1 MVDSM
6 NPILFSENSTTWN
19 TNGLGRLSDAI
30 SCKVKEQRNG
40 EYELELTYPTSGKHF
55 SDISIRKIIAAI
67 PSQGST
73 LQPFRIYRIT
83 RPIRGKVT
91 VKARHI
97 SYDLSKYVCTPFSA
111 AASPS
116 ACASVLSNL
125 KSRSV
130 KSCPFSFWTDVTTIA
145 SYSQMTP
152 ASIRQRLGGIE
163 GSVLDQF
170 GGEYEWDGLTVK
182 LHRQRGTVTNY
193 TLRYGKNITDVNQD
207 ENIAE
212 TATGVVPFWSDVEG
226 TTVITG
232 DVIEKQDISYSSPLI
247 IPLDLSS
254 EWQTAP
260 TVAQLNTAATVYV
273 NKSDF
278 GIPKVSVD
286 VSFVNLADTEEYKNI
301 LPMQSLHLCDT
312 VKVQF
317 EELGIDTTAKV
328 VETVY
333 DVLAERYESIQIGS
347 LKSSLA
353 GLITDYEASMAQTVS
368 DTGKRVFAEAN
379 TEAQDLINNAT
390 AWLTASG
397 GYVIAVKNND
407 GSWKELLFLDTN
419 DVQTA
424 HNVLRINQNGI
435 GFSSNGVGG
444 PYTQAWTLD
453 GRLVI
458 GGTNVPSITC
468 YDSNNN
474 ILFQAN
480 ANGVQVNKGDII
492 LRDANN
498 NIVFQASS
506 NGIIWNA
513 TNSSMDSSG
522 KITASNAELTGGYI
536 KLGGSAD
543 GKIEMYNSSN
553 QKVGEWTRD
562 RLRFQNG
569 GSNTIDLM
577 KDGGNSVIKFDD
589 ESYIDGTGTGTN
601 GGINFNAR
609 KCVFSVNDLGV
620 TSSRGSSTVRYGRDG
635 NVITSLSTAT
645 LSGICCNLRS
655 DGGGFSWDIVDIEF
669 VNGWGSHNT
678 VSGLVVS

>member
-97 SYDLSKYVCTPFSA
+97 SYDLSKYVCTPFSV
-111 AASPS
+111 AASSS

-130 KSCPFSFWTDVTTIA
+130 KSCPFSFWTDVTTVA

-212 TATGVVPFWSDVEG
+212 TATGVVPFWSDVDG

-286 VSFVNLADTEEYKNI
+286 VSFVNLADTEEYKDI

-419 DVQTA
+419 NVQTA

-453 GRLVI
+453 GRLVV

-474 ILFQAN
+474 ILFQAS

-492 LRDANN
+492 LRDTNN

-506 NGIIWNA
+506 GGMLWNSEKSKMLLDG
-513 TNSSMDSSG
+513 TIVTEG
-522 KITASNAELTGGYI
+522 KIRVAGIDHTLRS
-536 KLGGSAD
+536 
-543 GKIEMYNSSN
+543 EMA
-553 QKVGEWTRD
+553 
-562 RLRFQNG
+562 
-569 GSNTIDLM
+569 
-577 KDGGNSVIKFDD
+577 
-589 ESYIDGTGTGTN
+589 N
-601 GGINFNAR
+601 GGI
-609 KCVFSVNDLGV
+609 V
-620 TSSRGSSTVRYGRDG
+620 YYRDG
-635 NVITSLSTAT
+635 LESFSISASHFGRGGTIESSNFVSIKSASTDIHGPDGITLSTEPYEFDDPSQWDEYSYLEIDRNFAVFKVRSGDQGT
-645 LSGICCNLRS
+645 GDFFITVDGDIYIYDGSMNKEGYTGTKNGLTFIKGICI
-655 DGGGFSWDIVDIEF
+655 GP
-669 VNGWGSHNT
+669 T
-678 VSGLVVS
+678 

>member
-1 MVDSM
+1 MK
-6 NPILFSENSTTWN
+6 PILFAENSTSWN
-19 TNGLGRLSDAI
+19 TNGLGRLSDSI

-40 EYELELTYPTSGKHF
+40 EYELELIYPTSGKHF
-55 SDISIRKIIAAI
+55 ADISVRKIIAAI

-97 SYDLSKYVCTPFSA
+97 SYDLSKYVATPFSVT
-111 AASPS
+111 ASS
-116 ACASVLSNL
+116 GACASVLSNL

-130 KSCPFSFWTDVTTIA
+130 KSCPFTFWTDVTTVA
-145 SYSQMTP
+145 SYSQKTP

-163 GSVLDQF
+163 GSVLDQY
-170 GGEYEWDGLTVK
+170 GGEYEWDGMTVK
-182 LHRQRGTVTNY
+182 LHHQRGSATNY
-193 TLRYGKNITDVNQD
+193 TLRYGKNITDVTQD

-212 TATGVVPFWSDVEG
+212 TATGVVPFWTDVEAD
-226 TTVITG
+226 TVITG
-232 DVIEKQDISYSSPLI
+232 NVIEKQGVSYSSPLI
-247 IPLDLSS
+247 VPLDLSS
-254 EWQTAP
+254 EWQSPP
-260 TVAQLNTAATVYV
+260 TVAQLNAAARVYV
-273 NKSDF
+273 NKSEF
-278 GIPKVSVD
+278 GIPKVSVN
-286 VSFVNLADTEEYKNI
+286 VSFINLADTEEYKDI
-301 LPMQSLHLCDT
+301 IPMQSLRLCDT

-347 LKSSLA
+347 LKSTLA
-353 GLITDYEASMAQTVS
+353 GLITDYEASMVQTVS

-458 GGTNVPSITC
+458 GGTNVPSITV
-468 YDSNNN
+468 YDNNNN
-474 ILFQAN
+474 IIFQASATGAQFN
-480 ANGVQVNKGDII
+480 NGII
-492 LRDANN
+492 TLRDANSN
-498 NIVFQASS
+498 LIFQASAA
-506 NGIIWNA
+506 GVIWNA
-513 TNSSMDSSG
+513 KNSSMDSNG
-522 KITASNAELTGGYI
+522 KITANEAVINGRVTTSSPRTAYRQT
-536 KLGGSAD
+536 
-543 GKIEMYNSSN
+543 YN
-553 QKVGEWTRD
+553 
-562 RLRFQNG
+562 RLVV
-569 GSNTIDLM
+569 IDE
-577 KDGGNSVIKFDD
+577 GQIKFTNVLQDGTEIASGTIAAGVRGSLSAGIVSGKMVYEAKRIDIRTPSASQSVSSATD
-589 ESYIDGTGTGTN
+589 ESIFIDAEDVVGITGTKLIIDASN
-601 GGINFNAR
+601 YI
-609 KCVFSVNDLGV
+609 SVDSV
-620 TSSRGSSTVRYGRDG
+620 SD
-635 NVITSLSTAT
+635 IT
-645 LSGICCNLRS
+645 LRS
-655 DGGGFSWDIVDIEF
+655 DSTISIVAPDIYL
-669 VNGWGSHNT
+669 
-678 VSGLVVS
+678 SGNVHYTN

>member
-1 MVDSM
+1 M

-97 SYDLSKYVCTPFSA
+97 SYDLSKYVCTPFSV
-111 AASPS
+111 AASSS

-125 KSRSV
+125 KSGSV
-130 KSCPFSFWTDVTTIA
+130 KSCPFTFWTNVTTVA

-212 TATGVVPFWSDVEG
+212 TATGVVPFWSDVDG
-226 TTVITG
+226 TTVIVG

-273 NKSDF
+273 NKSNF
-278 GIPKVSVD
+278 GVPKVSVD
-286 VSFVNLADTEEYKNI
+286 VSFVNLADTEEYKDI

-368 DTGKRVFAEAN
+368 ESAKRVFAEAN
-379 TEAQDLINNAT
+379 TEAQELINNAT

-453 GRLVI
+453 GKLVV

-474 ILFQAN
+474 VLFQAS

-492 LRDANN
+492 LRDTNN
-498 NIVFQASS
+498 NIVFRASS
-506 NGIIWNA
+506 SGIIWNA
-513 TNSSMDSSG
+513 ANSSMDSDG
-522 KITASNAELTGGYI
+522 KIIASNAELTGGYI
-536 KLGGSAD
+536 KLGGSSD

-569 GSNTIDLM
+569 SSNTIDLM
-577 KDGGNSVIKFDD
+577 KDGGNSVIKFDG

-620 TSSRGSSTVRYGRDG
+620 TSSRGSMTVRYGRDG
-635 NVITSLSTAT
+635 DVITSLSRAT
-645 LSGICCNLRS
+645 LSGICCNLREE
-655 DGGGFSWDIVDIEF
+655 DGVLRWDIVDIEY
-669 VNGWGSHNT
+669 VNGWGAHNT
-678 VSGLVVS
+678 VNGLVVS